1 MFAKNREVKPSEKAV
16 QFVIKKQED
25 IKRMM
30 NNKESVGAIVIDEDV
45 CNDMKEDLVIE
56 HFENLRSILV
66 RKKSMK
72 NLKHLKIS
80 ECESLEK
87 IEITNGYYS
96 EKCCDAFENVSSVD
110 ISSLIDLNCLI

>member
-72 NLKHLKIS
+72 ILARCCLPILGS
-80 ECESLEK
+80 ADRCFYRPAVTWRRSFARSL
-87 IEITNGYYS
+87 
-96 EKCCDAFENVSSVD
+96 
-110 ISSLIDLNCLI
+110 